1 MTSSAQNEYV
11 YLGGKSRRYLNTST
25 GQTISRRQYD
35 KRFRLGPRGISS
47 YEALAKRRAHAG
59 YAPLARTKDRVDA
72 AVERV
77 YRTGMSPT
85 QAARVEHMS
94 PETLRRYNRD
104 RGILRY
110 NQQSRR
116 GEVHAAGRESFFD
129 AAGTLHHSIPFDQRE
144 IRTMSAYGNAVQDAK
159 KGRVRW
165 ARSHSR
171 MSASMMSSAMS
182 ISLLTD
188 INAYLR
194 LEQIHD
200 DIDPLDFF
208 QSGDALALAP
218 MPVAA

>member
-116 GEVHAAGRESFFD
+116 GEVHAAGRESFFN

-159 KGRVRW
+159 KGRVAGLQSFADVRV
-165 ARSHSR
+165 HDVFGNEY
-171 MSASMMSSAMS
+171 
-182 ISLLTD
+182 SLLTD

-208 QSGDALALAP
+208 QSGDVLVLAP